1 MHWAARFRE
10 RGRKVMKKTEKEILD
25 FLGEEITGA
34 SENAEVPLKLRK
46 ESIVAMLKNN
56 EGEEKDFSAKTGT
69 DGKIVVLRRLTAVAA
84 VLVVVVVAA
93 LFMRTGGVKV
103 IKTDTFYKGYESVE
117 PVKSVRSYEEVERA
131 VLEILGNKEESKAPQ
146 SNKDSTQ
153 GVTQS
158 IVDRLIEGYSN
169 YVADDKSAE
178 KADYTA
184 DKTKPEASTGVVSYG
199 DFTADIVKTD
209 GRYLYIVTTGVDEKT
224 GAGLEQIKIVKALPA
239 EEMQVV
245 STVVLADGSDAGVVN
260 ECIEI
265 YVKNNRLIALMNS
278 YTYSMD
284 GSAAYGKASTVAVH
298 YDISDPSAPVKLREH
313 AQEGS
318 YVSSGLY
325 GNKLSLV
332 TQVEISP
339 SAAKSENSNSLIPSF
354 AVNGEATRLTAEE
367 LFIAVNDPEASFL
380 FITVTDI
387 ADSQKP
393 VGRLAILGSG
403 KEVYCSEY
411 TVAVARGFVSVDSDD
426 KSEHSSLTEIYRFEI
441 GTDGISFAGSYIAKG
456 TLAGGISADE
466 KSGNLKVLTNDL
478 GANNFYVLN
487 KKMEFVSGLTGI
499 FPDEKIRSIKYIG
512 GNAYFVAGDD
522 SEKTLIID
530 ISDPAKPKTAG
541 NISTEGFYR
550 ELYAVSD
557 TALLGVGGD
566 GGKISVTLFDVSN
579 PASPRTS
586 SVYTLEGNV
595 TLPSA
600 DDGRCV
606 LLDGEKMLFG
616 IPVVNHNS
624 ATDTEISAYI
634 LFNVADGE
642 ITPVG
647 TYNHDTAYTGDA
659 AVRGISIGGTL
670 YTVSGEKVTAFDIEG
685 STLISTQTLR

>member
-1 MHWAARFRE
+1 
-10 RGRKVMKKTEKEILD
+10 MKKTDKEILNL
-25 FLGEEITGA
+25 LGAEFTKA
-34 SENAEVPLKLRK
+34 TENAEVPLKLRK
-46 ESIVAMLKNN
+46 ESVVAMLKNN

-103 IKTDTFYKGYESVE
+103 IKTDTFYKGYESME

-131 VLEILGNKEESKAPQ
+131 VLEILGHKTQEESKAPQ
-146 SNKDSTQ
+146 NNDGLTQSVTQ
-153 GVTQS
+153 GV
-158 IVDRLIEGYSN
+158 IDRLIEGYSN
-169 YVADDKSAE
+169 YIADDKSAE
-178 KADYTA
+178 KPNYTA
-184 DKTKPEASTGVVSYG
+184 DKNKPETSTGVVSYG

-209 GRYLYIVTTGVDEKT
+209 GKYLYIVTTGVDEKT

-239 EEMQVV
+239 KEMQVV
-245 STVVLADGSDAGVVN
+245 STVVLADGSAAGVVN

-284 GSAAYGKASTVAVH
+284 GSAAYGKASTVAVY

-313 AQEGS
+313 SQEGG

-325 GNKLSLV
+325 GNNLSLV

-339 SAAKSENSNSLIPSF
+339 VAAASENGNSLIPSF
-354 AVNGEATRLTAEE
+354 AVNGEVTKLTAEE

-387 ADSQKP
+387 ADNSKP
-393 VGRLAILGSG
+393 TGRLAILGSG
-403 KEVYCSEY
+403 KEVYCSEH
-411 TVAVARGFVSVDSDD
+411 TVAVARGFVAVDSES
-426 KSEHSSLTEIYRFEI
+426 KSEHGSLTEIYRFEI
-441 GTDGISFAGSYIAKG
+441 GSEGIAFAGSYIAKG

-466 KSGNLKVLTNDL
+466 KSGNLKVLTNES
-478 GANNFYVLN
+478 GANNFYVLDE
-487 KKMEFVSGLTGI
+487 KMEFVSGLTGI
-499 FPDEKIRSIKYIG
+499 FPNEKIRSIKYIG
-512 GNAYFVAGDD
+512 GNAYFVAGED

-530 ISDPAKPKTAG
+530 ISDPSKPKTAG
-541 NISTEGFYR
+541 NISTEGFDR

-557 TALLGVGGD
+557 TALLGVGSD
-566 GGKISVTLFDVSN
+566 GKKISITLFDVSN
-579 PASPRTS
+579 PASPKVS

-600 DDGRCV
+600 GDGRCV

-616 IPVVNHNS
+616 IPVVNHNP
-624 ATDTEISAYI
+624 ATDKEISAYI
-634 LFNVADGE
+634 LFNVADGA
-642 ITPVG
+642 ITPIG
-647 TYNHDTAYTGDA
+647 IYNHDTSHTGDA
-659 AVRGISIGGTL
+659 AVRGICIGGTL
-670 YTVSGEKVTAFDIEG
+670 YTVSGEKVAAFDVEA
-685 STLISTQTLR
+685 STLISSQIIR

>member
-1 MHWAARFRE
+1 
-10 RGRKVMKKTEKEILD
+10 MKKTEKEILD
-25 FLGEEITGA
+25 LFGA
-34 SENAEVPLKLRK
+34 EFTKAAKNAELPLKLRK
-46 ESIVAMLKNN
+46 ESVVAMLKND
-56 EGEEKDFSAKTGT
+56 EGEEKDFSAKTGA

-103 IKTDTFYKGYESVE
+103 IKTDTFYKGYESME

-131 VLEILGNKEESKAPQ
+131 VLEILGHKNKEENKSPQ
-146 SNKDSTQ
+146 NNDGLTQSVTQ
-153 GVTQS
+153 GV
-158 IVDRLIEGYSN
+158 IDRLIEGYSN

-178 KADYTA
+178 KPDYTA
-184 DKTKPEASTGVVSYG
+184 DNTKPETSTGVVSYG

-245 STVVLADGSDAGVVN
+245 STVVLADGSAAGVVN

-278 YTYSMD
+278 FTYSMD

-313 AQEGS
+313 SQEGS

-325 GNKLSLV
+325 GSKLSLV

-339 SAAKSENSNSLIPSF
+339 VAAASENGNSLIPSF
-354 AVNGEATRLTAEE
+354 AVNGEVTKLTAEE

-387 ADSQKP
+387 ADNRKP

-403 KEVYCSEY
+403 KEVYCSEH
-411 TVAVARGFVSVDSDD
+411 TVAVARGFVSVDSES
-426 KSEHSSLTEIYRFEI
+426 KAEHGSLTEIYRFEI
-441 GTDGISFAGSYIAKG
+441 GSDGIAFAGSYIAQG

-466 KSGNLKVLTNDL
+466 KSGNLKVLTNDS

-487 KKMEFVSGLTGI
+487 EKMEFVSGLTGI
-499 FPDEKIRSIKYIG
+499 FPNEKIRSIKYIG

-530 ISDPAKPKTAG
+530 ISDPTKPKTAG
-541 NISTEGFYR
+541 NISTEGFDR

-566 GGKISVTLFDVSN
+566 DEKISITLFDVSN
-579 PASPRTS
+579 SASPKTS
-586 SVYTLEGNV
+586 SVYTLEGNI

-600 DDGRCV
+600 GDGRCV
-606 LLDGEKMLFG
+606 LLDSEKMIFG
-616 IPVVNHNS
+616 IPVVNHNP
-624 ATDTEISAYI
+624 ATDKEISAYI

-647 TYNHDTAYTGDA
+647 TYNHDTAHTGDA
-659 AVRGISIGGTL
+659 AVRGICIGGTL
-670 YTVSGEKVTAFDIEG
+670 YTVSGEKVTAFDVDA
-685 STLISTQTLR
+685 STLISSQIIR